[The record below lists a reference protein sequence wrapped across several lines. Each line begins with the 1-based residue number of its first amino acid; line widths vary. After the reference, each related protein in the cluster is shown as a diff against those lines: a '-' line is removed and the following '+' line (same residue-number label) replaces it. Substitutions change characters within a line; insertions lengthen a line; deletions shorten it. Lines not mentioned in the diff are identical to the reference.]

1 MKEKKA
7 PVPPGAKVALFNWIP
22 E

>member
-7 PVPPGAKVALFNWIP
+7 PVPPGAKVALLNWIP